1 MNLRIAAGVKKW
13 PKTGMSCTRLIL
25 NVVAGQA
32 TGPIKR
38 PKQTVRKY
46 VHSLDPD
53 FRAAAHCITSLYRA
67 RLVSKDIRR
76 RTDK

>member
-1 MNLRIAAGVKKW
+1 MAEDGDGVE
-13 PKTGMSCTRLIL
+13 SCTRLIL
-25 NVVAGQA
+25 NVAGQA

-38 PKQTVRKY
+38 PKQTVRRY

-53 FRAAAHCITSLYRA
+53 FRAAGHCITPLYRA
-67 RLVSKDIRR
+67 RLVSKDVRR

>member
-13 PKTGMSCTRLIL
+13 PKTGDGVESCTRLIL
-25 NVVAGQA
+25 NVAGQA

-46 VHSLDPD
+46 AS
-53 FRAAAHCITSLYRA
+53 T
-67 RLVSKDIRR
+67 
-76 RTDK
+76 